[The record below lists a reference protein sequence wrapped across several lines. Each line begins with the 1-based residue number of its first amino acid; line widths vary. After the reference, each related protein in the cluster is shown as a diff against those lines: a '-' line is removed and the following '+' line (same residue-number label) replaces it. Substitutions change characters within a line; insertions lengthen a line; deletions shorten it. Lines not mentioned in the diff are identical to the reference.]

1 MFGKEYDMDVW
12 QRIHVE
18 RIKEY
23 GMRWWMNDF
32 AINDKEQDYLK
43 FNRQPKN
50 EKYTNVSVGA
60 KVILMVWGGCLP
72 VRVFFKEW
80 N

>member
-1 MFGKEYDMDVW
+1 MFGREYDMDVW

-18 RIKEY
+18 GIKEY

-32 AINDKEQDYLK
+32 DINDKEQDYLK

-50 EKYTNVSVGA
+50 E
-60 KVILMVWGGCLP
+60 
-72 VRVFFKEW
+72 
-80 N
+80 